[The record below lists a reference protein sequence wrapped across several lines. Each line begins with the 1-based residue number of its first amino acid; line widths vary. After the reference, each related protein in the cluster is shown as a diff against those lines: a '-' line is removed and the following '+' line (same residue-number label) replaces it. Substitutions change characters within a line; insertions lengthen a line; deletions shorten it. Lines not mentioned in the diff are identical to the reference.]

1 MSVPLMVLSKSLQ
14 ELAGA
19 GVEERLPD
27 CFCHCL
33 KPVLWKFPVARD
45 CLDPA
50 EAVEVEGLELCWRY
64 DTALVD
70 SRDKCSWSLC
80 KSSLRIA

>member
-1 MSVPLMVLSKSLQ
+1 MSAPLMVLLKSLQ

-19 GVEERLPD
+19 GAEERLPN

-33 KPVLWKFPVARD
+33 KPVLWKFWVARD

-50 EAVEVEGLELCWRY
+50 EVVGVEGLELRWRY
-64 DTALVD
+64 DKALAD

-80 KSSLRIA
+80 KSSPRAA